1 MGTQNKDFEAV
12 LPMDSAT
19 GLVCGEATFNLSF
32 KSKLT
37 ENTAKK
43 ALTYTSI
50 LCKLRA
56 SLVYIAA
63 NKEVQ

>member
-1 MGTQNKDFEAV
+1 
-12 LPMDSAT
+12 MDSAT